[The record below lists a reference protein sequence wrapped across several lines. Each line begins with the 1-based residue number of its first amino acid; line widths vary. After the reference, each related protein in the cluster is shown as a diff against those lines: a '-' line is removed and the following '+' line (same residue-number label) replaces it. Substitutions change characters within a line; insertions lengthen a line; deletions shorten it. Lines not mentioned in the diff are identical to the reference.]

1 MIAADAG
8 DLKPSIDR
16 MWRCADG
23 LSDPVI
29 QVFILAKSASATPG
43 TILQSIFDVTVSMPA
58 QYSPE
63 VPFES
68 SPV

>member
-1 MIAADAG
+1 MTQVNNLSHLLVSYEQNSSVAVIVEMSESSWLVAG
-8 DLKPSIDR
+8 QVPGLERQPLKK
-16 MWRCADG
+16 
-23 LSDPVI
+23 LDP
-29 QVFILAKSASATPG
+29 
-43 TILQSIFDVTVSMPA
+43 VSMPA